1 MTKKRI
7 LTGAVLAFAQI
18 STGSAFA
25 DDAGLMP
32 YQRGTAPA
40 AEVRSS
46 LNAAGFEI
54 VGEYSPYANAQIIAI
69 SNDALRS
76 AAAESDFGGYGA
88 ALRVSITTVDG
99 VDQIAYNNPA
109 YISNIYRMNSDLS
122 AVQTA
127 LEGALGNQG
136 QFGAKKGLSAER
148 LRKYRYK
155 IGMPGFMG
163 HMKIAAHGSYAEAVA
178 AVEAGLNQH
187 KLGVGKVYRVDVP
200 GKDETLFGVSLSE
213 AAEDAGDAHVMATVD
228 KEHIRSTPHLSYE
241 ILVSGDT
248 AYMLGGRFR
257 IAQSFPSLT
266 MGTFMKINS
275 SPGAIKK
282 ALKEAAN
289 GAE

>member
-7 LTGAVLAFAQI
+7 LAGAIIALTQM
-18 STGSAFA
+18 STGNAIA
-25 DDAGLMP
+25 EEAGLMP

-46 LNAAGFEI
+46 LTAAGFEI
-54 VGEYSPYANAQIIAI
+54 VGEYSPYADAQIIAI
-69 SNDALRS
+69 SNAALRS

-109 YISNIYRMNSDLS
+109 YISNIYRMNNDLA

-136 QFGAKKGLSAER
+136 QFGAKKGLSVDK
-148 LRKYRYK
+148 LRNYRYK
-155 IGMPGFMG
+155 IGMPGFKG
-163 HMKIAAHGSYAEAVA
+163 HMKIGTHGSHADAVS
-178 AVEAGLNQH
+178 AVEAGLDQN

-213 AAEDAGDAHVMATVD
+213 AAEDGGDAHVMATVD
-228 KEHIRSTPHLSYE
+228 MEQIRSTPHLSYE

-248 AYMLGGRFR
+248 AYMLGARFR

-266 MGTFMKINS
+266 MGTFMKIS
-275 SPGAIKK
+275 SAPGAIKT